1 MLLNR
6 VTINLNDL
14 EEPLLLIS
22 NEDVLLFQQLMQPVI
37 EFKLVECQLAL
48 STRKSISTIRD
59 IWLALYK
66 DSQTIVINNEQAMLY
81 PIRLLLFELVS
92 KEEYFK
98 REAEKSRGD
107 ECLSLLY
114 AIIYMQFV
122 MQWIK
127 EKFQGQQQIC
137 DSMKVVFAPT
147 YEQRPEDNHLT
158 ISKEK
163 KLAQAVIVKSIR
175 FEVQN
180 NQQEFSSLLFQT
192 YNLIEYLH
200 EKACCKSEVN
210 TRKLPSMRNVAELLN
225 TFYSKRYMAN
235 KTT

>member
-1 MLLNR
+1 MQEGIAVFCRNTYINKGGIWMLLNR
-6 VTINLNDL
+6 VKINLNQL
-14 EEPLLLIS
+14 EGPLLLVS
-22 NEDVLLFQQLMQPVI
+22 DEDILLFEQLIQPIV

-66 DSQTIVINNEQAMLY
+66 DSEKIFINTEQAMLY
-81 PIRLLLFELVS
+81 PIRLVLFELVS
-92 KEEYFK
+92 TEEYFK
-98 REAEKSRGD
+98 RLAEKSRGD

-114 AIIYMQFV
+114 AIIYLQFV
-122 MQWIK
+122 MQWLN

-147 YEQRPEDNHLT
+147 DERRPEDDHLT
-158 ISKEK
+158 ISKDK
-163 KLAQAVIVKSIR
+163 KLAQAVITKAIR

-192 YNLIEYLH
+192 YSLIV
-200 EKACCKSEVN
+200 SPN
-210 TRKLPSMRNVAELLN
+210 
-225 TFYSKRYMAN
+225 SK
-235 KTT
+235 K